1 MFNGNSILRSMPP
14 VVKNLLLINVIMY
27 LISVITGNFMYENF
41 ALFYFKSP
49 FFKPFQLVTH
59 MFMHGG
65 FTHIFF
71 NMYTLFIFGSVLER
85 VWGSQKFLLYY
96 FVTGIGAA
104 LLHLGV
110 MYLQLQGYIAE
121 ANAGNVYATANIQ
134 ALLTTPTVGASGA
147 IYGLLLAYGMLFP
160 NNVMQ
165 LIFPPVALKAKWF
178 VLIFGALEL
187 LLGLSGR
194 GGDVAHFAHLG
205 GMIFGFFLILYWK
218 KNNRMYY

>member
-1 MFNGNSILRSMPP
+1 MGSMPP
-14 VVKNLLLINVIMY
+14 VVKNLLLINILAYVITM
-27 LISVITGNFMYENF
+27 LTGNFMYENF

-49 FFKPFQLVTH
+49 FFKPIQLVTH

-71 NMYTLFIFGSVLER
+71 NMYTLYIFGCVLER
-85 VWGSQKFLLYY
+85 VWGSQKFLFYY
-96 FVTGIGAA
+96 FVTGLGAA

-110 MYLQLQGYIAE
+110 MYLQLQGYIAD
-121 ANAGNVYATANIQ
+121 ANAGDIYAAAKIQ
-134 ALLTTPTVGASGA
+134 ALLSTPTVGASGA

-187 LLGLSGR
+187 VLGLSGR
-194 GGDVAHFAHLG
+194 GSDVAHFAHLG
-205 GMIFGFFLILYWK
+205 GMIFGYFLIVYWK

>member
-1 MFNGNSILRSMPP
+1 MGSMPP
-14 VVKNLLLINVIMY
+14 VVKNLIMINVLMY
-27 LISVITGNFMYENF
+27 LITAITGSFMYENF

-49 FFKPFQLVTH
+49 FFKPYQLVTH

-65 FTHIFF
+65 FTHILF
-71 NMYTLFIFGSVLER
+71 NMYTLFIFGCVLER
-85 VWGSQKFLLYY
+85 VWGSRKFLFYY

-104 LLHLGV
+104 LLHMGV
-110 MYLQLQGYIAE
+110 MWLQLRGYIADL
-121 ANAGNVYATANIQ
+121 NAGDMYAQVNIQ
-134 ALLTTPTVGASGA
+134 SLLTTPTVGASGA

-160 NNVMQ
+160 DNMMQ

-178 VLIFGALEL
+178 VIIFGALEL

>member
-1 MFNGNSILRSMPP
+1 MPP
-14 VVKNLLLINVIMY
+14 VVKNLIVINVLMY
-27 LISVITGNFMYENF
+27 LITAITGNFMYENF

-49 FFKPFQLVTH
+49 FFKPYQLVTH

-65 FTHIFF
+65 FTHILF
-71 NMYTLFIFGSVLER
+71 NMYTLYIFGCVLER
-85 VWGSQKFLLYY
+85 VWGSQKFLFYY

-104 LLHLGV
+104 LLHMGV
-110 MYLQLQGYIAE
+110 MYLQLRGYIADF
-121 ANAGNVYATANIQ
+121 NAGDMFAQSSIQ
-134 ALLTTPTVGASGA
+134 SILVTPTVGASGA

-160 NNVMQ
+160 DNIMQ

-178 VLIFGALEL
+178 VIIFGALEL

>member
-1 MFNGNSILRSMPP
+1 MPP
-14 VVKNLLLINVIMY
+14 VVKNLLLVNVLMY
-27 LISVITGNFMYENF
+27 LITIITGNFMYENF
-41 ALFYFKSP
+41 ALFYFESP
-49 FFKPFQLVTH
+49 LFKPYQLVTH

-65 FTHIFF
+65 FTHILF
-71 NMYTLFIFGSVLER
+71 NMYTLYIFGCVLER
-85 VWGSQKFLLYY
+85 VWGSQKFLFYY

-104 LLHLGV
+104 LLHMGV
-110 MYLQLQGYIAE
+110 MWLQLQGYIADY
-121 ANAGNVYATANIQ
+121 NAGDMFAGTQIQ
-134 ALLTTPTVGASGA
+134 ALLSTPTVGASGA

-160 NNVMQ
+160 DNIMQ

-178 VLIFGALEL
+178 VIIFGALEL

-194 GGDVAHFAHLG
+194 GGNVAHFAHLG

>member
-1 MFNGNSILRSMPP
+1 MFRGNSILGSMPP
-14 VVKNLLLINVIMY
+14 VVKNLLLVNVLMY
-27 LISVITGNFMYENF
+27 LITIITGNFMYENF
-41 ALFYFKSP
+41 ALFYFESP
-49 FFKPFQLVTH
+49 LFKPYQLVTH

-65 FTHIFF
+65 FTHILF
-71 NMYTLFIFGSVLER
+71 NMYTLYIFGCVLER
-85 VWGSQKFLLYY
+85 VWGSQKFLFYY

-104 LLHLGV
+104 LLHMGV
-110 MYLQLQGYIAE
+110 MWLQLQGYIADY
-121 ANAGNVYATANIQ
+121 NAGDMFAGTQIQ
-134 ALLTTPTVGASGA
+134 ALLSTPTVGASGA

-160 NNVMQ
+160 DNIMQ

-178 VLIFGALEL
+178 VIIFGALEL

-194 GGDVAHFAHLG
+194 GGNVAHFAHLG

>member
-1 MFNGNSILRSMPP
+1 MPP
-14 VVKNLLLINVIMY
+14 VVKNLIMINVLMY
-27 LISVITGNFMYENF
+27 LITAITGNFMYENF

-49 FFKPFQLVTH
+49 FFKPYQLVTH

-65 FTHIFF
+65 FTHILF
-71 NMYTLFIFGSVLER
+71 NMYTLYIFGCVLER
-85 VWGSQKFLLYY
+85 VWGSQKFLFYY

-104 LLHLGV
+104 LLHMGV
-110 MYLQLQGYIAE
+110 MYLQLRGYIADF
-121 ANAGNVYATANIQ
+121 NAGDMFAQSSIQ
-134 ALLTTPTVGASGA
+134 SILVTPTVGASGA

-160 NNVMQ
+160 DNIMQ

-178 VLIFGALEL
+178 VIIFGALEL

>member
-1 MFNGNSILRSMPP
+1 MPP
-14 VVKNLLLINVIMY
+14 VVKNLIVINVLMY
-27 LISVITGNFMYENF
+27 LITAITGNFMYENF

-49 FFKPFQLVTH
+49 FFKPYQLVTH

-65 FTHIFF
+65 FTHILF
-71 NMYTLFIFGSVLER
+71 NMYTLYIFGCVLER
-85 VWGSQKFLLYY
+85 VWGSQKFLFYY

-104 LLHLGV
+104 LLHMGV
-110 MYLQLQGYIAE
+110 MYLQLRGYIADF
-121 ANAGNVYATANIQ
+121 NAGDMFVQSSIQ
-134 ALLTTPTVGASGA
+134 SILVTPTVGASGA

-160 NNVMQ
+160 DNIMQ

-178 VLIFGALEL
+178 VIIFGALEL

>member
-1 MFNGNSILRSMPP
+1 MGSMPP
-14 VVKNLLLINVIMY
+14 VVKNLLLINILAYVITM
-27 LISVITGNFMYENF
+27 LTGNFMYENF

-49 FFKPFQLVTH
+49 FFKPIQLVTH

-71 NMYTLFIFGSVLER
+71 NMYTLFIFGCVLER
-85 VWGSQKFLLYY
+85 VWGSQKFLFYY
-96 FVTGIGAA
+96 FVTGLGAA

-110 MYLQLQGYIAE
+110 MYLQLQGYIAD
-121 ANAGNVYATANIQ
+121 ANAGDIYAAAKIQ
-134 ALLTTPTVGASGA
+134 ALLSTPTVGASGA

-187 LLGLSGR
+187 VLGLSGR
-194 GGDVAHFAHLG
+194 GSDVAHFAHLG
-205 GMIFGFFLILYWK
+205 GMIFGYFLIVYWK

>member
-1 MFNGNSILRSMPP
+1 MFNRNSILGSMPP
-14 VVKNLLLINVIMY
+14 VVKNLLIINILMY
-27 LISVITGNFMYENF
+27 AITALTGNWMYENF

-71 NMYTLFIFGSVLER
+71 NMYTLFIFGGVLER
-85 VWGSQKFLLYY
+85 VWGSQKFLFYY

-110 MYLQLQGYIAE
+110 MYLQLRGYLAD
-121 ANAGNVYATANIQ
+121 AQAGDLMATANIR

-160 NNVMQ
+160 NNIMQ

-194 GGDVAHFAHLG
+194 GGNVAHFAHLG
-205 GMIFGFFLILYWK
+205 GMIFGYFLILYWK

>member
-1 MFNGNSILRSMPP
+1 MGSMPP
-14 VVKNLLLINVIMY
+14 VVKNLLLINVLMY
-27 LISVITGNFMYENF
+27 IITMITGNFMYGNF
-41 ALFYFKSP
+41 ALFYFDSP
-49 FFKPFQLVTH
+49 LFKPYQLVTH

-65 FTHIFF
+65 FTHILF
-71 NMYTLFIFGSVLER
+71 NMYTLYIFGCVLER
-85 VWGSQKFLLYY
+85 VWGSQKFLFYY

-104 LLHLGV
+104 LLHMGV
-110 MYLQLQGYIAE
+110 MWLQLQGYIADL
-121 ANAGNVYATANIQ
+121 NAGDMFARAEIE

-160 NNVMQ
+160 DNIMQ

-178 VLIFGALEL
+178 VIIFGALEL

-194 GGDVAHFAHLG
+194 GGNVAHFAHLG

-218 KNNRMYY
+218 KNNKMYY

>member
-1 MFNGNSILRSMPP
+1 MFRGNSILGSMPP
-14 VVKNLLLINVIMY
+14 VVKNLLLVNVLMY
-27 LISVITGNFMYENF
+27 LITIITGNFMYENF
-41 ALFYFKSP
+41 ALFYFESP
-49 FFKPFQLVTH
+49 LFKPYQLVTH

-65 FTHIFF
+65 FTHILF
-71 NMYTLFIFGSVLER
+71 NMYTLYIFGCVLER
-85 VWGSQKFLLYY
+85 VWGSQKFLFYY

-104 LLHLGV
+104 LLHMGV
-110 MYLQLQGYIAE
+110 MWLQLQGYIADY
-121 ANAGNVYATANIQ
+121 NAGDMFARAEIE

-160 NNVMQ
+160 DNIMQ

-178 VLIFGALEL
+178 VIIFGALEL

-194 GGDVAHFAHLG
+194 GGNVAHFAHLG

>member
-1 MFNGNSILRSMPP
+1 MPP
-14 VVKNLLLINVIMY
+14 VVKNLIVINVLMY
-27 LISVITGNFMYENF
+27 LITAITGNFMYENF

-49 FFKPFQLVTH
+49 FFKPYQLVTH

-65 FTHIFF
+65 FTHI
-71 NMYTLFIFGSVLER
+71 LFIFGCVLER
-85 VWGSQKFLLYY
+85 VWGSQKFLFYY

-104 LLHLGV
+104 LLHMGV
-110 MYLQLQGYIAE
+110 MYLQLRGYIADF
-121 ANAGNVYATANIQ
+121 NAGDMFAQSSLQSILVP
-134 ALLTTPTVGASGA
+134 PTVGASGA
-147 IYGLLLAYGMLFP
+147 ISGLLLAYGMLFP
-160 NNVMQ
+160 DNIMQ

-178 VLIFGALEL
+178 VIIFGALEL

-194 GGDVAHFAHLG
+194 GGNVAHFAHLG